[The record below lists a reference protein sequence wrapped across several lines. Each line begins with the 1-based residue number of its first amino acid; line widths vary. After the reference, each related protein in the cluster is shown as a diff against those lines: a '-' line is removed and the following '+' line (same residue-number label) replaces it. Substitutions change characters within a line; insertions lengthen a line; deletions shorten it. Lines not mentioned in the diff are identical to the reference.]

1 MTTGQKPGH
10 TNGSDQGYRM
20 SAQFDGTRA
29 GGGAVHS
36 IMSGLCLESGF
47 GLNQRAYLMVLW
59 STLACERTS
68 DGVAP

>member
-1 MTTGQKPGH
+1 
-10 TNGSDQGYRM
+10 M